1 METAPQSPAAG
12 NNTPSSFSGQKYD
25 ESQNTRTHYKAGNNG
40 SKKKKNKKSDK
51 KKKVDGVVSIK
62 ADKNKYSNGK
72 QPDYMQA
79 SVFKKK

>member
-1 METAPQSPAAG
+1 MPNGDMTGPSGSGA
-12 NNTPSSFSGQKYD
+12 PSSFSGQKYD
-25 ESQNTRTHYKAGNNG
+25 ESQNTRTHYKAGNHG
-40 SKKKKNKKSDK
+40 SKKKKNKKSDE